1 VGKLTREL
9 LIYCYVTNVTEQQ

>member
-1 VGKLTREL
+1 MRT